1 MSELLTVG
9 LDTRAR
15 LEAVADVV
23 LPTFGDACVAYLAGE
38 KGLRPA
44 VCRVAEGPL
53 NTVRACADIPAAD
66 IGGAGPVAAAFR
78 TRESV
83 LVTEVPPG
91 LGEPAQ
97 LLGLHSV
104 LVVPLLSADEPIG
117 VLVFGYSGSGRR
129 YGRDDI
135 GLAREIAG
143 RVAPAVEDAMR
154 FERELATAE
163 ALQRSLLPDQLPE
176 LQDADLATRYV
187 PGGVGLKVGGDWYD
201 AVPLRDGRVMLVIGD
216 VVGHGVRAAA
226 SMGKLRNVLQY
237 SALDGLAP
245 AAVLA
250 RLNAYFCALV
260 DSDMATL
267 LIAEYD
273 PEHRRIRY
281 SSAGHPPAM
290 LRMPDGTVEALEG
303 GRSMPLCA
311 TDQAQYHEAEHD
323 LPPGSMLVLYTDG
336 LIERRGESLDVGLD
350 RLAEVL
356 RTAPD
361 AVEDVADRL
370 LLDFLADDAPADDV
384 ALLCVGVRGPE
395 ASLRLRVP
403 AAARQLSRMRR
414 EVTEWLTRVGASEV
428 ETHEI
433 AVAVNEAAANAIE
446 HAYGLSDEE
455 FVVEA
460 DQHGDRVE
468 LVVRDFGQWRT
479 RRTSGDRGRGL
490 DLARGLMD
498 SVDVEPG
505 SDGTVV
511 RLRRRLAGAE
521 GGTR

>member
-1 MSELLTVG
+1 M
-9 LDTRAR
+9 
-15 LEAVADVV
+15 V

-38 KGLRPA
+38 QGLRPT

-66 IGGAGPVAAAFR
+66 VGGAGPVATAFR

-83 LVTEVPPG
+83 LVTDVPPG

-104 LVVPLLSADEPIG
+104 LVVPLLAADEPIG

-273 PEHRRIRY
+273 SEHRPHPVFERR
-281 SSAGHPPAM
+281 PPA
-290 LRMPDGTVEALEG
+290 R
-303 GRSMPLCA
+303 
-311 TDQAQYHEAEHD
+311 H
-323 LPPGSMLVLYTDG
+323 
-336 LIERRGESLDVGLD
+336 
-350 RLAEVL
+350 
-356 RTAPD
+356 APD
-361 AVEDVADRL
+361 ARRDRRS
-370 LLDFLADDAPADDV
+370 A
-384 ALLCVGVRGPE
+384 
-395 ASLRLRVP
+395 
-403 AAARQLSRMRR
+403 
-414 EVTEWLTRVGASEV
+414 
-428 ETHEI
+428 
-433 AVAVNEAAANAIE
+433 
-446 HAYGLSDEE
+446 
-455 FVVEA
+455 
-460 DQHGDRVE
+460 
-468 LVVRDFGQWRT
+468 
-479 RRTSGDRGRGL
+479 RGRAVHAAVRHGSGAVPRSR
-490 DLARGLMD
+490 ARP
-498 SVDVEPG
+498 SPRVD
-505 SDGTVV
+505 
-511 RLRRRLAGAE
+511 AGALH
-521 GGTR
+521 GRAHRTAG